1 MGSSIS
7 TPQTTTHPLINPSA
21 KKNPKPKHVHPK
33 FSLSECI
40 FKINNA
46 EVYRDVECKII
57 FKYVVND
64 EVYKDIR
71 GKVIKDIITG
81 CSHYTEW
88 YPSKT
93 KIKIIRL
100 YSKPPL
106 AILKKQ

>member
-1 MGSSIS
+1 MYI
-7 TPQTTTHPLINPSA
+7 LN
-21 KKNPKPKHVHPK
+21 
-33 FSLSECI
+33 
-40 FKINNA
+40 NNA

-88 YPSKT
+88 YLRTYIPIENEDKNNWYVFKT
-93 KIKIIRL
+93 ALGNLEETI
-100 YSKPPL
+100 
-106 AILKKQ
+106 AIYKLKFF